1 MTLRAMFVAILAS
14 GCAASGPLAPK
25 AIALND
31 LGAAA
36 YARDDL
42 EHAEA
47 ELGLAIEYNPRFT
60 EAWVNFGLVE
70 LRRGNFT
77 AARRR
82 FVRAIELNPDLPAP
96 FHGLGLLDERVG
108 DLFEAERN
116 YREALKVDPGFGPA
130 RVNLGR
136 MLFARQ
142 SFDEAREQF
151 LRLTEVAPRVVE
163 GWSGLVE
170 SMLRLG
176 REHEADEI
184 LDRARSL
191 LGERPQLVMLVAR
204 RLLRQGDASSAIAA
218 LAPMTHDGNE
228 STRAAAYAWS
238 AVAHAMQG
246 DIEASQSAVKE
257 ALRLDPHSD
266 VARYASRIR
275 TNVN

>member
-1 MTLRAMFVAILAS
+1 MSSLRAVVFALLA
-14 GCAASGPLAPK
+14 GCAAKGPLAPK

-31 LGAAA
+31 QGAAA

-70 LRRGNFT
+70 LRRGNFV
-77 AARRR
+77 AARWR
-82 FVRAIELNPDLPAP
+82 FERAIELNPDLPAP
-96 FHGLGLLDERVG
+96 FHGMGLVDERVG
-108 DLFEAERN
+108 DLVHAEKS

-136 MLFARQ
+136 MLFAKQR
-142 SFDEAREQF
+142 FDDAREQF

-163 GWSGLVE
+163 GWSGLIE

-184 LDRARSL
+184 LDRARAL
-191 LGERPQLVMLVAR
+191 IGERPQLVLLVAR
-204 RLLRQGDASSAIAA
+204 RLLRHGDAPSAIVA
-218 LAPMTHDGNE
+218 LAPMTRDGNE

-246 DIEASQSAVKE
+246 DIEASQLAVKE
-257 ALRLDPHSD
+257 ALRLEPHNE
-266 VARYASRIR
+266 VALYASRIR